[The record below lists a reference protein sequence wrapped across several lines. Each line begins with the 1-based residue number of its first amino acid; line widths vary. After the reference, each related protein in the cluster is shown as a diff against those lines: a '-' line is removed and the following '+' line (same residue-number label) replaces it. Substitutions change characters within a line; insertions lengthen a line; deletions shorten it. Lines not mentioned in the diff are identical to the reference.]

1 MSRNDSLYKLQLS
14 YNIVFCLTH
23 KVYFSIASPNT
34 NLLAYVFGDLAA
46 NKKNKA
52 MIQGQKKQTK
62 KTKNPSHFFKV
73 VLRCGA
79 VVSTVTS
86 QRKGCGA
93 EDSPA

>member
-1 MSRNDSLYKLQLS
+1 MSRNDSLYKLQLP
-14 YNIVFCLTH
+14 YNIVFCLKH
-23 KVYFSIASPNT
+23 NVYFSIASPNT

-46 NKKNKA
+46 NEKNKA
-52 MIQGQKKQTK
+52 MIQGQRKKIKIPPT
-62 KTKNPSHFFKV
+62 FFKV

-86 QRKGCGA
+86 QQKGCGA